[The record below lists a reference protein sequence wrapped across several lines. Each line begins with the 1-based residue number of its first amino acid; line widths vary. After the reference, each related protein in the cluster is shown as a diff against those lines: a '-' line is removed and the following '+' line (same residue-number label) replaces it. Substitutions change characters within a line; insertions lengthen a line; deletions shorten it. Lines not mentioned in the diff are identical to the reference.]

1 MNRVKTNMAEMNSG
15 KTMTGGGVTIDG
27 VPMPARIWAVLSTAL
42 AIFMSCIEGSLVNL
56 ALPQLA
62 KEFGVSSSAII
73 WIVNGFQLMSMMF
86 LLAASFLADLKG
98 FRRIYLIGIA
108 CFVFFSFMC
117 AISGS
122 FTMLVICSAM
132 QGLASAGIVGV
143 NLGQLR
149 EIYPKRLL
157 GKGVALN
164 AMVVAFASVAGPS
177 LAGAILSVASWH
189 WLYAVNIPFGI
200 LSLILGY
207 KFLPR
212 SEARIKAKL
221 DIVGVG
227 MNALTFFLLIYA
239 LMGFAHGMHYLIS
252 IVMLACCAI
261 VGYAYFRREEKADS
275 PIFPVDLIKIPLF
288 RKSVLTSSCS
298 FMAQMLVIVSLP
310 FFLQTVAGKSAA
322 EAGFLITPWP
332 IAVLIFAPIA
342 GSLIGRVHP
351 AILGFSGMLILA
363 CGVFSL
369 TLLTP
374 SSSVFAICASVFV
387 CGAGFGLF
395 QTPNNS
401 AILLSSP
408 ANRGGAAS
416 GMIGVARLT
425 GQCLGAAMVA
435 LMFKIIPDQLAS
447 IRVCFHLAM
456 AFAIIAAIVSIS
468 RIKNKMPA
476 AR

>member
-1 MNRVKTNMAEMNSG
+1 MNGNADKLNYN
-15 KTMTGGGVTIDG
+15 DG
-27 VPMPARIWAVLSTAL
+27 VPMPSRIWAVLSTVL

-62 KEFGVSSSAII
+62 KEFGVSSSSVI

-98 FRRIYLIGIA
+98 FRKIYLIGIA
-108 CFVFFSFMC
+108 GFIFFSFMC
-117 AISGS
+117 AVSGS
-122 FTMLVICSAM
+122 FTMLVICSSL
-132 QGLASAGIVGV
+132 QGFASAGIVGV

-149 EIYPKRLL
+149 EIYPQRLL

-164 AMVVAFASVAGPS
+164 AMVVAFASVSGPS
-177 LAGAILSVASWH
+177 LAGAILSAASWH

-200 LSLILGY
+200 LSLVLGY
-207 KFLPR
+207 KFLPVK
-212 SEARIKAKL
+212 EAKIKAKF
-221 DIVGVG
+221 DSVGVA

-239 LMGFAHGMHYLIS
+239 LMGFAHGMHYSVSL
-252 IVMLACCAI
+252 VMLAGCAA
-261 VGYAYFRREEKADS
+261 VGYVYFKREEKADS

-322 EAGFLITPWP
+322 DAGFLITPWP
-332 IAVLIFAPIA
+332 IAVMLFAPVA
-342 GSLIGRVHP
+342 GALTGKVHP
-351 AILGFSGMLILA
+351 AVLGFSGMLILA
-363 CGVFSL
+363 GGIFSL

-374 SSSVFAICASVFV
+374 ASSAFAICSSVFI

-435 LMFKIIPDQLAS
+435 LMFKVIPDQLAS
-447 IRVCFHLAM
+447 IKVCFHMAMGFALLA
-456 AFAIIAAIVSIS
+456 AVVSIS
-468 RIKNKMPA
+468 RVKNKMPSQVK
-476 AR
+476 